1 MKVRIIPRTRDL
13 RKKRV
18 AAYCRV
24 STIKQD
30 QENSLETQRS
40 YYTAYIRSHPDWEFA
55 GIYHDEKSATGVKKR
70 PGFQRM
76 VQDAAEGR
84 IDMIL
89 VKSISRFSRNIVDCQ
104 NYARYLRGNGVEVRF
119 EKENLSTADPSADMM
134 FALLGSV
141 AQSES
146 QANSERTRWGIS
158 RRMERGE
165 YNIGNNR
172 ILGYDTVNGKL
183 VPNQDAWIIRLIF
196 DRFLAGDTYQQIA
209 DLVYRHGGHR
219 LRSDRPLGTS
229 NIQSILRNETYAGDR
244 HLQKQPPVHYITK
257 RPNPTAEYKSYYLKD
272 NHKAIIDRE
281 TWEKVQGVLDGRRRK
296 KT

>member
-209 DLVYRHGGHR
+209 DL
-219 LRSDRPLGTS
+219 
-229 NIQSILRNETYAGDR
+229 LRNETYAGDR